1 MRISDLSSDVCSSDL
16 IGIVVF
22 LIVGCLLV
30 LRPFLAAILFAAII
44 CVFTWPWYQKLWS
57 RLGEHDTWAAFVMTL
72 LLLIALLLPVA
83 YLAANLADSVAPVA
97 GKVQP
102 ELERSRFLPPD
113 WLRSIPLVGAAI
125 HDAWGYAV
133 SSEDGLDRKG
143 KRMNSSN

>member
-83 YLAANLADSVAPVA
+83 
-97 GKVQP
+97 
-102 ELERSRFLPPD
+102 
-113 WLRSIPLVGAAI
+113 
-125 HDAWGYAV
+125 
-133 SSEDGLDRKG
+133 LDRKSDVEG
-143 KRMNSSN
+143 TTVSVRVDLGVRRIINKNIIINN

>member
-83 YLAANLADSVAPVA
+83 YLAANLADSRSEEHTS
-97 GKVQP
+97 
-102 ELERSRFLPPD
+102 ELQSLMRNS
-113 WLRSIPLVGAAI
+113 
-125 HDAWGYAV
+125 YAV
-133 SSEDGLDRKG
+133 FCLK
-143 KRMNSSN
+143 